1 MKENVISI
9 RCDDSLIESIR
20 KIQKKM
26 LAESGV
32 ELTVSQVIRMAVCR
46 CSEGWK

>member
-9 RCDDSLIESIR
+9 RCDDSLIELIR
-20 KIQKKM
+20 EIQKKM
-26 LAESGV
+26 FVESGV
-32 ELTVSQVIRMAVCR
+32 DLTVSQVIRMAVCR